1 MCRLFIGANPELWQ
15 SVTRSLRIDGVVTS
29 VRLENFFWF
38 ALEDIAARDNLS
50 VNRLLGRLYDE
61 SRAEGHD
68 LDNFASFLRV
78 CCGRYLALQVNG
90 LVPTDKTTA
99 ISTLDAD
106 AILLREQE
114 TYRDQRSKWQ
124 NLHITP
130 PENVPI
136 GQRIS
141 LRHFAFAFTD
151 AIRSRRIK

>member
-1 MCRLFIGANPELWQ
+1 MCRLFIGANAELWQ

-29 VRLENFFWF
+29 VRLENFFWWT
-38 ALEDIAARDNLS
+38 LEDISARDDLT

-61 SRAEGHD
+61 SRTEGHD

-78 CCGRYLALQVNG
+78 CCGRYLALQVSG

-114 TYRDQRSKWQ
+114 AYRDQRANWRKPA
-124 NLHITP
+124 H
-130 PENVPI
+130 
-136 GQRIS
+136 
-141 LRHFAFAFTD
+141 HAA
-151 AIRSRRIK
+151 